1 MDLFINKLA
10 EGTAIKATD
19 YTVFDVANTTTG
31 SFSTQKISYASF
43 TKQLSSDI
51 SANVKTLIDALQ
63 ANLNTTNTNLA
74 NKLDKK
80 GLTYNASERMT
91 GTLYIPTLCA
101 TEIAHFS
108 NNINVYNNFIQ
119 NVKDPVLGQDAVNK
133 RTLLS
138 AISAIDIPGGG
149 SFLAKSGDAMTG
161 GNLTLFNEPTSAKHS
176 TTKKYVDDQITP
188 LNTTI
193 NGISNLLK
201 NYVALSGGA
210 GATMTSGFIT
220 APNVNPPT
228 DDKHLSNKKY
238 VDDQITTRTASF
250 VTTTTLGTMYVAK
263 AGDTM
268 TGALNLPLSAPNAD
282 TQATNKKYVDDK
294 FTNINLSNYLTVASA
309 NSTYLKKDGDTM
321 TAGDLT
327 LFRDPTQPKHATT
340 MQWVSGQITTRT
352 ANFITNTTADVSYV
366 RKTGDSM
373 SGFLTLNAPPTANNH
388 SSTKKYVDDQISS
401 NISSLSS
408 SYVKKAG
415 DTMNGSLYLIGPPVS
430 TNEAATKG
438 YVDGCNV
445 YSLNVTAITADLT
458 HANSVVGI
466 NNAAPITFTI
476 PNNTTA
482 PFVIGTNIVIHQQGI
497 GQINIIGNAGVTILA
512 ATNKTRTFTKDS
524 CVALFKVA
532 INSWLLGGD
541 LI

>member
-63 ANLNTTNTNLA
+63 ANINTLNSNLA
-74 NKLDKK
+74 TKLDKR
-80 GLTYNASERMT
+80 GLTFNASERMT

-108 NNINVYNNFIQ
+108 NNINVYNNFIR
-119 NVKDPVLGQDAVNK
+119 NVKDPVLDQDAVNK

-138 AISAIDIPGGG
+138 AINAISAINPNG
-149 SFLAKSGDAMTG
+149 FLSKTGDVMTG
-161 GNLTLFNEPTSAKHS
+161 GNLTLSAEPNIPKHA
-176 TTKKYVDDQITP
+176 TTKFYVDGEITSVKT
-188 LNTTI
+188 L
-193 NGISNLLK
+193 ISNAS
-201 NYVALSGGA
+201 NIRGFIALSGGT
-210 GATMTSGFIT
+210 GAVMTAGFIT
-220 APNVNPPT
+220 APNENPPN
-228 DDKHLSNKKY
+228 DNKHLSNKKY
-238 VDDQITTRTASF
+238 VDDQITTRTANF
-250 VTTTTLGTMYVAK
+250 VTNTSLGTTYVARAGDTMTGALNLPLATPTGDTQATNKKYVDEKVAGINLGNYLTTATADATYVKK

-268 TGALNLPLSAPNAD
+268 TGALNLPLSAPNSN
-282 TQATNKKYVDDK
+282 TQA
-294 FTNINLSNYLTVASA
+294 A
-309 NSTYLKKDGDTM
+309 N
-321 TAGDLT
+321 
-327 LFRDPTQPKHATT
+327 
-340 MQWVSGQITTRT
+340 
-352 ANFITNTTADVSYV
+352 
-366 RKTGDSM
+366 
-373 SGFLTLNAPPTANNH
+373 
-388 SSTKKYVDDQISS
+388 KKYVDDQISS

-408 SYVKKAG
+408 SYVKKSG
-415 DTMNGSLYLIGPPVS
+415 DTMTGALNLIGPPVS

-438 YVDGCNV
+438 YVDACNV
-445 YSLNVTAITADLT
+445 YSLNVTAITANLT

-466 NNAAPITFTI
+466 SNAAPITFTI
-476 PNNTTA
+476 PNNNTA
-482 PFVIGTNIVIHQQGI
+482 PFVIGTNIVIHQQGN
-497 GQINIIGNAGVTILA
+497 GQINIIGNTGVTILA

>member
-10 EGTAIKATD
+10 ESTAIKATD

-31 SFSTQKISYASF
+31 SFSTRKISYASF
-43 TKQLSSDI
+43 TKQLSADI

-63 ANLNTTNTNLA
+63 ANINTTNTSLA

-80 GLTYNASERMT
+80 GLTFNSSERMT

-108 NNINVYNNFIQ
+108 NNINVHNNFIQ
-119 NVKDPVLGQDAVNK
+119 NVKDPVLDQDAVNK

-138 AISAIDIPGGG
+138 AVNTLSIPVGTN
-149 SFLAKSGDAMTG
+149 FLSKTGDVMTG
-161 GNLTLFNEPTSAKHS
+161 GNLTLSAEPTIPKHA
-176 TTKKYVDDQITP
+176 TTKFYVDGEITSVKT
-188 LNTTI
+188 LI
-193 NGISNLLK
+193 SNGANLLK

-210 GATMTSGFIT
+210 GATMTAGFIT

-238 VDDQITTRTASF
+238 VDDQITTRTANL
-250 VTTTTLGTMYVAK
+250 VTTTTLGTTYVAR

-294 FTNINLSNYLTVASA
+294 FTGINLGNYLTTASA
-309 NSTYLKKDGDTM
+309 DSTYLKKSGDTM

-352 ANFITNTTADVSYV
+352 ANLVTNTTAD
-366 RKTGDSM
+366 T
-373 SGFLTLNAPPTANNH
+373 T
-388 SSTKKYVDDQISS
+388 
-401 NISSLSS
+401 
-408 SYVKKAG
+408 YVKKAG
-415 DTMNGSLYLIGPPVS
+415 DTMTGSLALKGFSEKTS
-430 TNEAATKG
+430 TPTATG
-438 YVDGCNV
+438 
-445 YSLNVTAITADLT
+445 NVTLDLSLGNT
-458 HANSVVGI
+458 F
-466 NNAAPITFTI
+466 PITLAGNITGFTLATVPTDSFSI
-476 PNNTTA
+476 TIIITQTATGGPFTTTFTFAGGYTVKWSNASAPVITTTA
-482 PFVIGTNIVIHQQGI
+482 
-497 GQINIIGNAGVTILA
+497 
-512 ATNKTRTFTKDS
+512 NKTDVFCFTR
-524 CVALFKVA
+524 VGTTIYGF
-532 INSWLLGGD
+532 NGGQNF
-541 LI
+541 